1 MPKYKV
7 NGRTFNIPD
16 NEVDLFEADF
26 PEAQL
31 HYQTNDG
38 RKFTIYANERK
49 DFLSD
54 FPDATELGWSET
66 IKEQAKQAD
75 PFQPED
81 NLAQPMYGSMS
92 YQDNIGKPEDN
103 LYYPSP
109 LSEEGRADYEPI
121 TAEERSKQEYD
132 MLMRQLNDFD
142 AQNRDFMDTYEAYEK
157 AARYQVNEGGFA
169 LDTREREYVNAN
181 SNDYHLRKQ
190 ERDAL
195 NERIRNNSYF
205 NQMRMAEAD
214 AANETVDAISNLM
227 AQNEAEN
234 TELHK
239 KMKAMN
245 ALAMNPRGSFS
256 GFAKTK
262 EMQEYVDERDDL
274 LTAKRLYEN
283 TAQVYAAPIN
293 DGEDIL
299 KKFGKGFGQRV
310 DDADFWSMG
319 VVGIA
324 DDMNAR
330 AAFQKIQDKFG
341 SVKEFANLTDA
352 EIDALLTPSEQLL
365 ISAVMDNNAA
375 LYARKDN
382 TAGAYEAGAG
392 AADSLMFMA
401 QFLLTGGIGD
411 AATVGTAAHKRLV
424 SWLGRKVGSMSNDL
438 MKDVAR
444 GAVKLGVGTA
454 ESIGKALVM
463 TPLMPHTYANI
474 ADKMMSF
481 DDNGELMDTTDAII
495 SGSIDALIETWSE
508 STGDFVNKILGVPG
522 DITKGIAK
530 KALKNVDFSDWGKA
544 MNAPMMKIL
553 RKGGFNGFLGEMGEE
568 FIGNATRSLV
578 GTLAPGSGQDPE
590 ALKNF
595 AQWEQLL
602 VTAGSFAPMTIFGIG
617 TSSAQYGLAK
627 RKLANAQ
634 SAFESMLREASYTE
648 DQTKFIIDELLGST
662 DAHLTPERLVA
673 NFSPLLREL
682 AFNDRFANN
691 RTQAM
696 QSAVDFMWEIARYR
710 TFDGVY
716 HRQEEQQRNDMLT
729 EIQEGTG
736 REFWT
741 TRLSENAG
749 LDGTAYE
756 TDEVRAV
763 EFNDGRVA
771 YVLGGDGVNNTVVYN
786 DGQTGFLSEEQL
798 NEGKANGSIVSDATM
813 GLNDYLTQQVARVR
827 MTEEEQRMF
836 TERNSNIGQL
846 RAQFPQDATVE
857 LGTTEAPIQGVARQQ
872 TPNGVIVE
880 SPAGISQLTWEE
892 LGRTIGVEVNPQTDA
907 QMEEE
912 AINNLEIADL
922 QRRREREQRRAQ
934 RNPAAEAVLTEEQ
947 MVDEAEN
954 EGLEKPIPMKADGTV
969 DQTAFW
975 NESPARWAQWK
986 TEQRQDG
993 GAYASTYIQNA
1004 IGTLEGQ
1011 IAESEAAFLA
1021 ESDFDAKD
1029 ALEQTINQQKAR
1041 LAELQDLAMRYMP
1054 AAIPTE
1060 TSTEATAEQTQ
1071 PAVET
1076 SQPAVMADRQKFE
1089 LDAEYQRRLSLAKTL
1104 AEKEMILKE
1113 YFEAISAG
1121 SMEAV
1126 VMNKQNYKQVMKDNG
1141 CDENAIE
1148 RVTKSIKIA
1157 EEVGQAVSALHA
1169 NDKIFVIA
1177 DYNYTVEQGRV
1188 SYVHE
1193 RQHNITKSNP
1203 ELIQRVLS
1211 LGLSRETLQKIVRTL
1226 SGTTFYDN
1234 ESDEVLAD
1242 EILSSTMEI
1251 AYTFDD
1257 FSVTLSKL
1265 GLPIELINVLN
1276 EINDEQR
1283 NDFTLANARRNAIQY
1298 DNPQGNSG
1306 QNVRDQG
1313 EVSGGILGEEG
1324 DGSLGDSN
1332 RRAESGEPTTGGA
1345 EASEE
1350 GLQVPV
1356 AEVEEDSEEDTE
1368 TILNEDGFEADEQN
1382 EDVRFSVRYLPT
1394 PEQREGIIDSII
1406 QITGRTREE
1415 AERWLES
1422 ELSLVPIVLNDKEYL
1437 DYAPDSKYKAIKD
1450 NSDYPQGTV
1459 DFNNIC
1465 RKRKD
1470 FTRMYTRLQ
1479 RAYPNR
1485 IFTAEDLADIRAIMS
1500 EDGLVVACGL
1510 CYVEDRRQ
1518 KLGEVADEFIKD
1530 LQDGFKSYGKKNATK
1545 RANAEKFRSF
1555 VGADTYI
1562 PSIYDLIT
1570 LEGSDKLHD
1579 EHKGI
1584 WDAFGAYNR
1593 ARGQQTQNTFQGY
1606 AEYKREILTWSDAKV
1621 KKVNSL
1627 GGLRIFSYSD
1637 FEAHHLLD
1645 IIQIIIDCAARGVMI
1660 QGYTKVPEFARV
1672 VEKTGIKLNR
1682 SLIPLGDTGI
1692 VDGKLA
1698 YDPVEGI
1705 DINDP
1710 NFLESNDNVGNIL
1723 IGINDEQI
1731 RMAMADPFIHY
1742 IIPYHARQA
1751 GNIRAKLNVGAWT
1764 NYIDTQNERKMSDG
1778 KRVEKNINIYTD
1790 VLNESI
1796 TNDRE
1801 FVEKYLEVCR
1811 EKGYIPKFDQFL
1823 DKDAEGNYVYT
1834 PGYYK
1839 FLVDFKLFDE
1849 AGNILPQKPV
1859 VAQFDDAFNAQVLLD
1874 YAREERET
1882 AGEAM
1887 NSTYDKIVETLDLGE
1902 PTVGED
1908 VRFSES
1914 EGPIDLVEEA
1924 KKADIR
1930 HRIAAEGTLVPGHKK
1945 GRPMLSD
1952 AEMMADVSFR
1962 ITKNTKSTIETWFK
1976 KAGVDEEMTE
1986 ATINYLDYAFED
1998 TTEQLCAAKWYL
2010 NGKISLPDEDEYK
2023 VRDAVKV
2030 AKQNKVDALSYASP
2044 MDILN
2049 TFGQPKS
2056 KVKPIDPDTIKE
2068 FSNKKELAEGIVVYD
2083 VQDDFEGQAAVR
2095 KIIDTHWGEDANP
2108 WCLAARTNGDLERAK
2123 DMWLHYS
2130 KYPKRIAFRNG
2141 KLLAF
2146 YASANDKTWWDRN
2159 DEPHTNIPYSV
2170 KSKEGEYEVS
2180 TNYELKEGNKKA
2192 KKVSV
2197 GKSDKKGRTAYFV
2210 GNRLESAGIQDGERN
2225 LFYSSFPAG
2234 ATLSD
2239 STYGVGRSIEIQY
2252 GPYKNVTQISFE
2264 RRTKDEPTYYVRVG
2278 YGNNGVRAI
2287 SFVEGA
2293 RSWDI
2298 RYGINGDQIFV
2309 GRAQLNFDLTNELSN
2324 VYSGAYH
2331 MYRIND
2337 EEYEIAR
2344 GTKKVG
2350 IVKKGEK
2357 VTMQMLEAF
2366 GEDGAPAGALLDFI
2380 NDMGWN
2386 RSDYPYP
2393 NPVDADL
2400 LRRDDEV
2407 REQIRKVENEINEIA
2422 GGRYLSSVPAIR
2434 FRITPEQDKAYMDAV
2449 KAGDIETAQRMV
2461 IEAARL
2467 AMPNTKVVDENGNP
2481 KVVYHGSTA
2490 MFTIFDKS
2498 RIGSATG
2505 TADGRGF
2512 YFTTDRDYALGYK
2525 TPDGQLFEVFLNIE
2539 KPLSYD
2545 KKTITKAQLRKI
2557 LKEADRVEY
2566 EQEGEHYMLS
2576 NYANYNDVGI
2586 DGAVNEG
2593 ANLEYDYADNDVELV
2608 GSLIGGSGSFD
2619 LIMDAVKKVT
2629 GKSGMIAPKDN
2640 GTIHYVVTDPAG
2652 IKSAEPVTY
2661 DDKGNVIPLSERF
2674 NPENEDIRFRVT
2686 EEQRDEV
2693 QFRVISDALYEEM
2706 DDMIESLVGASFFR
2720 RVEGEFDLGK
2730 KVKNFA
2736 EFADLITIIKNNDN
2750 YISTGSSL
2758 LGFFSSHTDQHFP
2771 LLLSVDDKALRKQ
2784 AEADLKEALSQ
2795 IDDTYILFYIKE
2807 AWKAH
2812 KNGLAQAG
2820 LGVKPNATAKFNK
2833 AIDARIEEIRAGRVK
2848 GTSFN
2853 FKKQEVSLDEI
2864 DTLFKQLNTNEE
2876 LAVLHDK
2883 VMGLAKRFGIKP
2895 QFAAIRGAAE
2905 GESLGDKV
2913 RYDYRAFNSP
2923 AISDERKANIITHE
2937 LIHSVTS
2944 YAFYLDDYMPNALTP
2959 EMREAINI
2967 LREVYYAIRR
2977 DSSFKDEYGASSVEE
2992 MVAELSNTAFREKLK
3007 EKSLYQRI
3015 LDAILKLLGVVKED
3029 SAYNAANEA
3038 LTYIIENYDEN
3049 AFNLYARQAAR
3060 SQEYSKWYN
3069 SEDVRFRMSNENQAI
3084 FVSNAARA
3092 VEGIKQEKATPEQ
3105 WLKMLEKAGGL
3116 KAGEDKWMGLSDWLK
3131 ASDKKT
3137 LTKAEVLDFINE
3149 NMIIIEEQHYSN
3161 EEVAASANKELN
3173 EKYPGWEEAFSM
3185 DWDGYMDEPY
3195 ASIWDNETAVELY
3208 NNNHEDQIELDED
3221 GEFENLDDESKVMNF
3236 GKELAEIF
3244 YRGNSDVRPIHGIRS
3259 DYQTR
3264 GLSDNHEIALTVPTI
3279 ERWKADDAVHFGDA
3293 GDGRAIAWIRFGET
3307 KYRPAGIADE
3317 IAALDKTILEY
3328 EGETSDEEY
3337 KALVDK
3343 KHALLRASRAQKVLV
3358 IDEIQS
3364 NRHQEGRKRGYKDI
3378 RDIRAVKQRKAEI
3391 EAEIEALAGAVLE
3404 GDRKAKRQQDALFR
3418 ELRELSMQRVR
3429 GEIPDAPF
3437 EKNWAELS
3445 MKRMLRYAAENGF
3458 DIIAWTTGDQQADR
3472 YDLSRDVI
3480 KISAY
3485 RPNAEGERIVS
3496 IYYRDE
3502 YNDYK
3507 TLTVDRDGKVIQGDY
3522 NGSALADVVGKGM
3535 ALQIMNAEDVTEFEG
3550 DGLKIGGE
3558 GMRGFYDKMLPAFMR
3573 KYGKK
3578 WGVKVED
3585 INLPNLGKS
3594 GYTMH
3599 SVPVT
3604 EEMKSS
3610 VMEGQVMFRTT
3621 AITPEVQEEMDAI
3634 HASAIVMGNFM
3645 KAPNGQPTNLT
3656 EEQWLMVRT
3665 KGFKEWFGDWINDP
3679 ENASKVVDKNGEPKV
3694 VFHGGA
3700 WRPLL
3705 EEKGNAVFK
3714 MRGGL
3719 MGKGAYFTDTLS
3731 TAIDYAREKYGWEHD
3746 EEVSDEFLDDNGY
3759 VTEVFLNIRNEDN
3772 IREYYGETFY
3782 LATSPNQI
3790 KSATDNTG
3798 EFSEGEGD
3806 IRFKVVTNPSK
3817 IEELESGPKIKVY
3830 RAMQLIDGKLYPP
3843 MSAKVDG
3850 QLREPIELGQWEEAE
3865 ERPDLADNKGYFKL
3879 DKGNKKSLKARYNPY
3894 FHTSPTPLNDQFS
3907 SAQSRPELVTVE
3919 VEIPASELTSG
3930 YKAEKAK
3937 DGVGKMEWKAGVV
3950 QSKLSGT
3957 RTVILSRW
3965 DKPIRI
3971 VPDSEVAD
3979 EIVKMFEGKDIVMPS
3994 NVVTPSLR
4002 AELEK
4007 RGVPFAETDNK
4018 GKPISEFGPIYEQ
4031 FRGKPKEAVEFLM
4044 EKKTGEAVGALNH
4057 KDIGDISIVYGNEKA
4072 GLKKIAVKHPEV
4084 LDILQDILDDA
4095 TIVQQSENRIKLE
4108 SGRYFAVISKDYLG
4122 KPRAP
4127 WLLTSFEKK
4136 NSVPDNTM
4144 DTGETS
4150 KGSKQNDTAT
4160 LQDTVSESK
4169 DSDNIDTSNELD
4181 ENTSFRV
4188 TGTPTEDVVAEGVS
4202 LSPAQL
4208 ASLAGDIFTALPEES
4223 RKKITDGLNGN
4234 ILGLQDAILQIPTSL
4249 ATKENWNDEDRQMA
4263 EVIAEQM
4270 TKAVGIEMT
4279 RPFSASEALWT
4290 LYNAV
4295 NKSTDLVSEASR
4307 ALVRRNLGFDSQTL
4321 EMEKEARD
4329 GVRFR
4334 TVGNASA
4341 NAQASMYNRGAA
4353 NVRTRLKESFFDMY
4367 ASAEELVKAIEKR
4380 SGKVAEGF
4388 ENILMALNQ
4397 QSSRGLAA
4405 MEEYERKF
4413 LNKMFDEIRDIMN
4426 KTDFKYED
4434 IVRYVILKHGLER
4447 NVKMA
4452 QRDAKAHY
4460 QEIYDDIIAK
4470 IKGMNPA
4477 QKRTYLT
4484 NAQLRD
4490 ADAKAELARLQAVNT
4505 SALTPDQLRDHKKE
4519 LAKAKK
4525 ETTEAAE
4532 HLVRAQK
4539 IATMTEQ
4546 DAQDELDKIFDNIN
4560 NESDSV
4566 YKEMRK
4572 NDYSG
4577 ISSMFYDTLGVDRKN
4592 YATEEEYQA
4601 ALMQA
4606 KADKYDALGDIEG
4619 AAQMEVTLFENAV
4632 NTDNLWKSINKA
4644 TKETL
4649 RQQYE
4654 ANMISKDQ
4662 YENLRNMFEFY
4673 VPLRGFA
4680 DNTAEDMYTYYRR
4693 PNSTGYTKPILGAEG
4708 RKTEAE
4714 SPFGWIAAM
4723 AGSAIASNVK
4733 NEAKLALYYF
4743 VANRPD
4749 NGIATLSKTWFVHT
4763 PGDVDANGKKI
4774 FRPAYPP
4781 FNQDLSTDAAKQA
4794 YEDWQEQMR
4803 DLQKQGL
4810 AYEAGQRLNLGNSV
4824 VNISD
4829 TNKPEHIVN
4838 VKVGGKDYTIVING
4852 NPRAAQAINGDLNIE
4867 SSAQDYSTVFGP
4879 MLRWMSSVNTSYNPE
4894 FWITNMMRDMAFTMM
4909 AVNIKEDPAYRRKFK
4924 KNYAKAFKVISMVAK
4939 NENGTLGNS
4948 YIERMYKDFV
4958 KYGGVTGYTQ
4968 IKDSETWEKE
4978 IENYLSSNDPAS
4990 IRNGKA
4996 MRGVKS
5002 VFHAA
5007 HRFGE
5012 SLEQV
5017 SRFAAFLT
5025 AVETGKSINEA
5036 INDAKEITVNFNRK
5050 GSGKMITLEEAKYL
5064 TDKNGQPLNKLEQW
5078 AVVGIS
5084 SIAPLGRRMIMF
5096 FNAAI
5101 QGLNATYQL
5110 WKKNKLRSIGWIS
5123 GYVAVGALNAV
5134 LHAMLDDDDDYLDI
5148 PQYERRNSL
5157 MIGGNGAYFK
5167 WALPQEARAFYALGD
5182 LAVESVMGRNPHQ
5195 NVIGEALKIST
5206 EILPINPSEGWKAF
5220 MPSVAIPFV
5229 ELALNEDYKGAPI
5242 YNEQKWLTE
5251 EERKRST
5258 KWSKAYSGTGGLYIG
5273 IAKVLNAVTGGDEH
5287 DAGLINLQPEKMEHL
5302 VQSAFGGTIRTA
5314 DKFINT
5320 IMAAFDPE
5328 EDVTVRQFP
5337 FLNRI
5342 LTINDERYKN
5352 VHVNDVYDYYA
5363 AEAEHAQ
5370 TLLKQYTKDRDA
5382 DALKDLRSSDEYKWA
5397 TIYSKYKKPIKKYQE
5412 AIRVADTTNERME
5425 LMKQQDE
5432 LKRKMIKEISDL

>member
-75 PFQPED
+75 PFQPEE
-81 NLAQPMYGSMS
+81 NLVQPMFGSMS
-92 YQDNIGKPEDN
+92 YQDNIGKPEDYS
-103 LYYPSP
+103 YYPSP

-121 TAEERSKQEYD
+121 TAEERSKQEYE
-132 MLMRQLNDFD
+132 MLMRQLEDFN
-142 AQNRDFMDTYEAYEK
+142 AANGNMMDTYEAYEK
-157 AARYQVNEGGFA
+157 AARHQVNEGGFA
-169 LDTREREYVNAN
+169 IDTPERRYLDENSSTYHQRKKEKDELNA
-181 SNDYHLRKQ
+181 
-190 ERDAL
+190 
-195 NERIRNNSYF
+195 RIKNNSYF
-205 NQMRMAEAD
+205 NEMRMAEAD

-234 TELHK
+234 SELHK
-239 KMKAMN
+239 KMQAMN

-256 GFAKTK
+256 GFSKTK
-262 EMQEYVDERDDL
+262 KMQEYVDERDDL

-299 KKFGKGFGQRV
+299 KKFGQGFGQRL

-319 VVGIA
+319 IVGIA

-365 ISAVMDNNAA
+365 INAVMDNNAA

-401 QFLLTGGIGD
+401 QFLLTGGVGD
-411 AATVGTAAHKRLV
+411 AATVGTAAHRRLV
-424 SWLGRKVGSMSNDL
+424 NWLGRKVGSMSNGL

-508 STGDFVNKILGVPG
+508 STGDFVNKVLGVPG

-544 MNAPMMKIL
+544 MNAPIMKIL
-553 RKGGFNGFLGEMGEE
+553 KKGGFNGFLGEMGEE
-568 FIGNATRSLV
+568 FIGNATRSLI
-578 GTLAPGSGQDPE
+578 GTIAPGSGLDPE

-627 RKLANAQ
+627 RKLNNAQ
-634 SAFESMLREASYTE
+634 KAFESMLRGASYTE
-648 DQTKFIIDELLGST
+648 DQAKFIIDELLGST

-682 AFNDRFANN
+682 AFNDKFANN
-691 RTQAM
+691 RTQALN
-696 QSAVDFMWEIARYR
+696 SAIDFMWQIARYR

-716 HRQEEQQRNDMLT
+716 HRLQEQQRNDMLA

-741 TRLSENAG
+741 TRLSEQAG

-836 TERNSNIGQL
+836 AERNSNIGAV
-846 RAQFPQDATVE
+846 RAQFPIDATVE
-857 LGTTEAPIQGVARQQ
+857 LGTTEAPIQGVVRQQ
-872 TPNGVIVE
+872 TPTGVIVE
-880 SPAGISQLTWEE
+880 SPAGVSQLTWEE
-892 LGRTIGVEVNPQTDA
+892 LGHTIGIEVNPQTDA

-922 QRRREREQRRAQ
+922 QRRRERERRRTQ
-934 RNPAAEAVLTEEQ
+934 RNAAAEAALAEEQ

-1004 IGTLEGQ
+1004 IGILEGQ

-1029 ALEQTINQQKAR
+1029 ALEQTINQQRAR
-1041 LAELQDLAMRYMP
+1041 LAELQDLALQYMP
-1054 AAIPTE
+1054 SVIPAE
-1060 TSTEATAEQTQ
+1060 TSAEAFAEQTQ
-1071 PAVET
+1071 PGAET
-1076 SQPAVMADRQKFE
+1076 SQPAVMAERQKFE

-1126 VMNKQNYKQVMKDNG
+1126 VMNKQNYKQIMKDMG
-1141 CDENAIE
+1141 CDESAIEEVTNAIKE
-1148 RVTKSIKIA
+1148 A
-1157 EEVGQAVSALHA
+1157 EEENTAVNALHV

-1177 DYNYTVEQGRV
+1177 EYNYTVEQGRV

-1193 RQHNITKSNP
+1193 RQHNITKRNP
-1203 ELIQRVLS
+1203 DLIQRVLS
-1211 LGLSRETLQKIVRTL
+1211 LGLGRETLQKIVRTF
-1226 SGTTFYDN
+1226 SGTDFYD
-1234 ESDEVLAD
+1234 EKSDEVLAD
-1242 EILSSTMEI
+1242 EILSSAMEI

-1265 GLPIELINVLN
+1265 GIPIELINLIN

-1283 NDFTLANARRNAIQY
+1283 NDYSLANARRNTIQRN
-1298 DNPQGNSG
+1298 DRQGSSG
-1306 QNVRDQG
+1306 QNVGDQG
-1313 EVSGGILGEEG
+1313 EVSGGILGEER
-1324 DGSLGDSN
+1324 DGSQETGLRGT
-1332 RRAESGEPTTGGA
+1332 ESGEPTTGGA

-1356 AEVEEDSEEDTE
+1356 AEVEEESEEEPKGPDFRITGEEPEDIEDITE
-1368 TILNEDGFEADEQN
+1368 PDGT
-1382 EDVRFSVRYLPT
+1382 VRFSVRTYHDWTDNLGHHHKGTRAMVIEKMEEMKFSKRDIKKMVAKMDTAYEYMEKLRTLTDDQGRVRFEEFNEWAKAT
-1394 PEQREGIIDSII
+1394 PLYKQVGRDYVKAITSLVSNGDYPINLELTTDCIKREAFTHLLNALVKRGAQLSGMGPAQIITMQKVMKQYGIEVACQLCFVEGKRLQIVNWASQIVEDWNDALEQAGVETDEYFEFGKDGDAFIPSEEWRTYEDKPKLLKALKAIDDAALLFQGIDPETFKAQREANQEAVAEYIKEKSEAWAKKNNKPASEWKPNDVQKAEIKKLTHQGLAPSYVNENLLEYRDAFNRMRNEWLEKHPNADPLSFSPTKKQWEALDKIRNRQIDNVKAKMVRLIMEHPEMRKKMTINDLLGSKGLMEIRQQHGQPYADLYSII
-1406 QITGRTREE
+1406 LQRFGTGTPKPVQDAVPYDGEVLTLTESAFKKANEIGGARLFSFSDFDITKVFDYMQMFFDLEAKRQKLQSYTKEVAAVLIFGRSNAKFNISTLAHAFVPTEVQEEYKKASEKKQKELRHKWAENAGLIVDENGTITGINFSEEHSVSPEFAQSIFRDDTRNKDCGAIMVGASVNHAIYSAAVNWIRMVIPFHLSGMPLAAREKTDVLWYTDNTEYQSTRKKTKEGWSKIE
-1415 AERWLES
+1415 ASKDTFNLYEGMDQPGWDMRQRAK
-1422 ELSLVPIVLNDKEYL
+1422 DYL
-1437 DYAPDSKYKAIKD
+1437 AWCAENGYRPKFDWGI
-1450 NSDYPQGTV
+1450 NSDY
-1459 DFNNIC
+1459 
-1465 RKRKD
+1465 
-1470 FTRMYTRLQ
+1470 Y
-1479 RAYPNR
+1479 RAYCEEAGYTPNQQ
-1485 IFTAEDLADIRAIMS
+1485 IIDIM
-1500 EDGLVVACGL
+1500 D
-1510 CYVEDRRQ
+1510 
-1518 KLGEVADEFIKD
+1518 
-1530 LQDGFKSYGKKNATK
+1530 
-1545 RANAEKFRSF
+1545 
-1555 VGADTYI
+1555 ADTT
-1562 PSIYDLIT
+1562 D
-1570 LEGSDKLHD
+1570 
-1579 EHKGI
+1579 
-1584 WDAFGAYNR
+1584 
-1593 ARGQQTQNTFQGY
+1593 
-1606 AEYKREILTWSDAKV
+1606 
-1621 KKVNSL
+1621 
-1627 GGLRIFSYSD
+1627 
-1637 FEAHHLLD
+1637 
-1645 IIQIIIDCAARGVMI
+1645 GVWN
-1660 QGYTKVPEFARV
+1660 Q
-1672 VEKTGIKLNR
+1672 
-1682 SLIPLGDTGI
+1682 
-1692 VDGKLA
+1692 
-1698 YDPVEGI
+1698 
-1705 DINDP
+1705 
-1710 NFLESNDNVGNIL
+1710 
-1723 IGINDEQI
+1723 
-1731 RMAMADPFIHY
+1731 
-1742 IIPYHARQA
+1742 
-1751 GNIRAKLNVGAWT
+1751 
-1764 NYIDTQNERKMSDG
+1764 
-1778 KRVEKNINIYTD
+1778 
-1790 VLNESI
+1790 
-1796 TNDRE
+1796 
-1801 FVEKYLEVCR
+1801 
-1811 EKGYIPKFDQFL
+1811 
-1823 DKDAEGNYVYT
+1823 
-1834 PGYYK
+1834 YYK
-1839 FLVDFKLFDE
+1839 FLTDFT
-1849 AGNILPQKPV
+1849 AYKPV
-1859 VAQFDDAFNAQVLLD
+1859 FNEQGEMIDEISSPQLAVESNFDFSEMEKEVLFEGENSMLGHREENIKRTENYIEEIADRVVPFLNGEISEEEMNLREDVHYENRADAELYLNAQ
-1874 YAREERET
+1874 
-1882 AGEAM
+1882 
-1887 NSTYDKIVETLDLGE
+1887 KK
-1902 PTVGED
+1902 
-1908 VRFSES
+1908 S

-1924 KKADIR
+1924 KKA
-1930 HRIAAEGTLVPGHKK
+1930 
-1945 GRPMLSD
+1945 
-1952 AEMMADVSFR
+1952 
-1962 ITKNTKSTIETWFK
+1962 
-1976 KAGVDEEMTE
+1976 
-1986 ATINYLDYAFED
+1986 
-1998 TTEQLCAAKWYL
+1998 QAKH
-2010 NGKISLPDEDEYK
+2010 D
-2023 VRDAVKV
+2023 
-2030 AKQNKVDALSYASP
+2030 
-2044 MDILN
+2044 
-2049 TFGQPKS
+2049 
-2056 KVKPIDPDTIKE
+2056 
-2068 FSNKKELAEGIVVYD
+2068 
-2083 VQDDFEGQAAVR
+2083 
-2095 KIIDTHWGEDANP
+2095 
-2108 WCLAARTNGDLERAK
+2108 
-2123 DMWLHYS
+2123 
-2130 KYPKRIAFRNG
+2130 
-2141 KLLAF
+2141 
-2146 YASANDKTWWDRN
+2146 
-2159 DEPHTNIPYSV
+2159 
-2170 KSKEGEYEVS
+2170 
-2180 TNYELKEGNKKA
+2180 A
-2192 KKVSV
+2192 KKS
-2197 GKSDKKGRTAYFV
+2197 
-2210 GNRLESAGIQDGERN
+2210 
-2225 LFYSSFPAG
+2225 
-2234 ATLSD
+2234 
-2239 STYGVGRSIEIQY
+2239 
-2252 GPYKNVTQISFE
+2252 
-2264 RRTKDEPTYYVRVG
+2264 
-2278 YGNNGVRAI
+2278 
-2287 SFVEGA
+2287 
-2293 RSWDI
+2293 
-2298 RYGINGDQIFV
+2298 
-2309 GRAQLNFDLTNELSN
+2309 
-2324 VYSGAYH
+2324 
-2331 MYRIND
+2331 
-2337 EEYEIAR
+2337 
-2344 GTKKVG
+2344 
-2350 IVKKGEK
+2350 
-2357 VTMQMLEAF
+2357 
-2366 GEDGAPAGALLDFI
+2366 
-2380 NDMGWN
+2380 
-2386 RSDYPYP
+2386 
-2393 NPVDADL
+2393 
-2400 LRRDDEV
+2400 
-2407 REQIRKVENEINEIA
+2407 
-2422 GGRYLSSVPAIR
+2422 
-2434 FRITPEQDKAYMDAV
+2434 
-2449 KAGDIETAQRMV
+2449 
-2461 IEAARL
+2461 
-2467 AMPNTKVVDENGNP
+2467 
-2481 KVVYHGSTA
+2481 
-2490 MFTIFDKS
+2490 
-2498 RIGSATG
+2498 
-2505 TADGRGF
+2505 
-2512 YFTTDRDYALGYK
+2512 
-2525 TPDGQLFEVFLNIE
+2525 
-2539 KPLSYD
+2539 
-2545 KKTITKAQLRKI
+2545 
-2557 LKEADRVEY
+2557 
-2566 EQEGEHYMLS
+2566 
-2576 NYANYNDVGI
+2576 
-2586 DGAVNEG
+2586 
-2593 ANLEYDYADNDVELV
+2593 
-2608 GSLIGGSGSFD
+2608 
-2619 LIMDAVKKVT
+2619 
-2629 GKSGMIAPKDN
+2629 
-2640 GTIHYVVTDPAG
+2640 
-2652 IKSAEPVTY
+2652 
-2661 DDKGNVIPLSERF
+2661 
-2674 NPENEDIRFRVT
+2674 
-2686 EEQRDEV
+2686 
-2693 QFRVISDALYEEM
+2693 
-2706 DDMIESLVGASFFR
+2706 
-2720 RVEGEFDLGK
+2720 
-2730 KVKNFA
+2730 
-2736 EFADLITIIKNNDN
+2736 
-2750 YISTGSSL
+2750 
-2758 LGFFSSHTDQHFP
+2758 
-2771 LLLSVDDKALRKQ
+2771 
-2784 AEADLKEALSQ
+2784 
-2795 IDDTYILFYIKE
+2795 
-2807 AWKAH
+2807 
-2812 KNGLAQAG
+2812 
-2820 LGVKPNATAKFNK
+2820 
-2833 AIDARIEEIRAGRVK
+2833 
-2848 GTSFN
+2848 
-2853 FKKQEVSLDEI
+2853 
-2864 DTLFKQLNTNEE
+2864 
-2876 LAVLHDK
+2876 
-2883 VMGLAKRFGIKP
+2883 
-2895 QFAAIRGAAE
+2895 
-2905 GESLGDKV
+2905 
-2913 RYDYRAFNSP
+2913 
-2923 AISDERKANIITHE
+2923 
-2937 LIHSVTS
+2937 
-2944 YAFYLDDYMPNALTP
+2944 
-2959 EMREAINI
+2959 
-2967 LREVYYAIRR
+2967 
-2977 DSSFKDEYGASSVEE
+2977 
-2992 MVAELSNTAFREKLK
+2992 
-3007 EKSLYQRI
+3007 
-3015 LDAILKLLGVVKED
+3015 
-3029 SAYNAANEA
+3029 
-3038 LTYIIENYDEN
+3038 
-3049 AFNLYARQAAR
+3049 
-3060 SQEYSKWYN
+3060 
-3069 SEDVRFRMSNENQAI
+3069 DVRFRMSNNNQAI

-3092 VEGIKQEKATPEQ
+3092 VEGIKPEKATPEQ
-3105 WLKMLEKAGGL
+3105 WLKMIEKAGGL

-3149 NMIIIEEQHYSN
+3149 SMIIINEVHYGVRAEEAAAEQHALLEQRVN
-3161 EEVAASANKELN
+3161 ERYKEILDSIQDIEDYD
-3173 EKYPGWEEAFSM
+3173 EKRTKAFEQLK
-3185 DWDGYMDEPY
+3185 D
-3195 ASIWDNETAVELY
+3195 
-3208 NNNHEDQIELDED
+3208 ELDEWGD
-3221 GEFENLDDESKVMNF
+3221 YVDLDMYNVYLTFPYEDLGDYIEMADIF
-3236 GKELAEIF
+3236 GVEISL
-3244 YRGNSDVRPIHGIRS
+3244 GNPIYDVRLNYTT
-3259 DYQTR
+3259 D
-3264 GLSDNHEIALTVPTI
+3264 GLNNKREIALTVPTI
-3279 ERWKADDAVHFGDA
+3279 ESWNESDLTHFGDA
-3293 GDGRAIAWIRFGET
+3293 GEGRAVAWVRFGET
-3307 KYRPAGIADE
+3307 TIKNKESDEALYNQSIDELNAFWDSMREKYGNGWQEYMSEEEKLREKEIVAKYRQ
-3317 IAALDKTILEY
+3317 
-3328 EGETSDEEY
+3328 
-3337 KALVDK
+3337 
-3343 KHALLRASRAQKVLV
+3343 LRKDNYRKVLV

-3364 NRHQEGRKRGYKDI
+3364 KRHQEGREKGYK
-3378 RDIRAVKQRKAEI
+3378 KSKAEI
-3391 EAEIEALAGAVLE
+3391 EQYLSDNGYEVKEDGNFYNFYKNGELE
-3404 GDRKAKRQQDALFR
+3404 RRIAKGLMHNSMDKAKRFYVAALNKD
-3418 ELRELSMQRVR
+3418 ESYNS
-3429 GEIPDAPF
+3429 GIPDAPF
-3437 EKNWAELS
+3437 DKNWHELA
-3445 MKRMLRYAAENGF
+3445 MKRMLRYAAENGY
-3458 DIIAWTTGDQQADR
+3458 DVIAWTKGEQQADR
-3472 YDLSRDVI
+3472 YNIGGTISEI
-3480 KISAY
+3480 KSTKYPRGYEVVSFGNNGNIVHNEVFADESAMAGVYGKEMAQRIIESVDALEPSETATIS
-3485 RPNAEGERIVS
+3485 
-3496 IYYRDE
+3496 
-3502 YNDYK
+3502 
-3507 TLTVDRDGKVIQGDY
+3507 GD
-3522 NGSALADVVGKGM
+3522 NLR
-3535 ALQIMNAEDVTEFEG
+3535 
-3550 DGLKIGGE
+3550 IGGE
-3558 GMRGFYDKMLPAFMR
+3558 GMKGFYDKMLPAFMN

-3585 INLPNLGKS
+3585 INLPNLGNS

-3604 EEMKSS
+3604 EEMKAS
-3610 VMEGQVMFRTT
+3610 VMEGQVMFRVRGENESAMDFHQSMIDAFLAKYEPNAEVKLYPINRET
-3621 AITPEVQEEMDAI
+3621 AKEMGVTIDELKKMRGMYLPDEDIIAIFANEEETNGEEVENSLFHESIHKLANFYPYMVDAGKWLWDNASMGSALTKHKDMIEQAYANVPEAARYEEMLAWVLGSCMEEGCVDILASGMPANERDIIEQITNEIGYDIEKESIQRTGRKTVESKEPGKAEETRGESAGEGKNLGEEIRFRTSEITPEVRAEMDTIAAI
-3634 HASAIVMGNFM
+3634 AIVNGNYM
-3645 KAPNGQPTNLT
+3645 KAPNGKDSNLT
-3656 EEQWLMVRT
+3656 AEQWAMVRT
-3665 KGFKEWFGDWINDP
+3665 KNFKSWFGDWENDP
-3679 ENASKVVDKNGEPKV
+3679 ENASKVVDENGEPMV
-3694 VFHGGA
+3694 VYHGTGA
-3700 WRPLL
+3700 DFTKFVAWESDRGYYDWELAHFGTKEQAEDAMRTAP
-3705 EEKGNAVFK
+3705 GNK
-3714 MRGGL
+3714 HIMEL
-3719 MGKGAYFTDTLS
+3719 
-3731 TAIDYAREKYGWEHD
+3731 
-3746 EEVSDEFLDDNGY
+3746 
-3759 VTEVFLNIRNEDN
+3759 FLNIRKPYRISDQEDN
-3772 IREYYGETFY
+3772 DSWRYAAKQAAYGMFADQNGEKADGLVY
-3782 LATSPNQI
+3782 LNMYEGKTPADSYAVWNPSQI

-3798 EFSEGEGD
+3798 EFSNEDGD
-3806 IRFKVVTNPSK
+3806 IRFRMTDSKGNTLTPDQEAFFGNSKAVDKDGNLLVLYHGTPRAGFTEFTSGWFTTSKEDAISYSGDRKGRMFDPNEKYEAETLTAGDYRLGYMTFDSEEDRAAFLAEHPEAENAVSEAEFDSMTLQADEEYDDLIAKKPELQKIWKAYREYERERFVDTTIADLLANTKAYTEDDLRRAMLAYDSNANFDSLDDMDAEERKDALVSALRNADEETEGGIADMKVVTRVPRNGEGLK
-3817 IEELESGPKIKVY
+3817 HNDLGNRTYEVYANIEKPYEIDAAGRSSEFESGDVYKAVDEALSNPKYDGVIIRNWRVGRYQHLGDVVVPKNGSQVQLVSNESPAIEASEDAISFRIVTDEQTLDKLNNEPTIKVY

-3843 MSAKVDG
+3843 MAGKTAAKAG
-3850 QLREPIELGQWEEAE
+3850 EKRQWGKPIELGKWEESE
-3865 ERPDLADNKGYFKL
+3865 ERPDLAIPDVYKKGPKKGQQKVDKDGNPKWVFRL
-3879 DKGNKKSLKARYNPY
+3879 DKGNGTTVDAAYNPY

-3919 VEIPASELTSG
+3919 VEIPVSELTSG
-3930 YKAEKAK
+3930 YKADKAK

-3965 DKPIRI
+3965 DKPVRI

-3979 EIVKMFEGKDIVMPS
+3979 VIVKMFEGKDIVMPS

-4002 AELEK
+4002 AELES
-4007 RGVPFAETDNK
+4007 RGVPFVETDNQ
-4018 GKPISEFGPIYEQ
+4018 GNPIE
-4031 FRGKPKEAVEFLM
+4031 
-4044 EKKTGEAVGALNH
+4044 
-4057 KDIGDISIVYGNEKA
+4057 
-4072 GLKKIAVKHPEV
+4072 
-4084 LDILQDILDDA
+4084 
-4095 TIVQQSENRIKLE
+4095 
-4108 SGRYFAVISKDYLG
+4108 
-4122 KPRAP
+4122 
-4127 WLLTSFEKK
+4127 
-4136 NSVPDNTM
+4136 
-4144 DTGETS
+4144 ETR
-4150 KGSKQNDTAT
+4150 
-4160 LQDTVSESK
+4160 
-4169 DSDNIDTSNELD
+4169 
-4181 ENTSFRV
+4181 FRV
-4188 TGTPTEDVVAEGVS
+4188 TGTPTEAVVAEGLN
-4202 LSPAQL
+4202 LSPAQT
-4208 ASLAGDIFTALPEES
+4208 AELAGNIFAALPEES

-4249 ATKENWNDEDRQMA
+4249 AMKEEWNDEDRQMA
-4263 EVIAEQM
+4263 EVVAEQM

-4321 EMEKEARD
+4321 EMEKDARD

-4353 NVRTRLKESFFDMY
+4353 NVRTRLKESFVDMN
-4367 ASAEELVKAIEKR
+4367 ASVEELVKAIEKR

-4397 QSSRGLAA
+4397 QSSKGLAA
-4405 MEEYERKF
+4405 MEAYEQKF
-4413 LNKMFDEIRDIMN
+4413 LNKMFDAIREIMD

-4447 NVKMA
+4447 NVKLA

-4525 ETTEAAE
+4525 EATEAAE

-4546 DAQDELDKIFDNIN
+4546 DAQDELDKIFKKI
-4560 NESDSV
+4560 EKGTDSV
-4566 YKEMRK
+4566 YKEMRE

-4606 KADKYDALGDIEG
+4606 KADKYDNLGDIEG

-4632 NTDNLWKSINKA
+4632 NTDNLWKSINRA

-4649 RQQYE
+4649 RQQYD

-4662 YENLRNMFEFY
+4662 YLNLRDMFDFY

-4680 DNTAEDMYTYYRR
+4680 DNTAEDMYTYYRK

-4781 FNQDLSTDAAKQA
+4781 FSEDLSSASAKADYEVWQA
-4794 YEDWQEQMR
+4794 NMKN
-4803 DLQKQGL
+4803 LQAQGL

-4867 SSAQDYSTVFGP
+4867 SSAQDYSSVFGP

-4894 FWITNMMRDMAFTMM
+4894 FWITNMMRDVAFTLM
-4909 AVNIKEDPAYRRKFK
+4909 AVNIKGDPAYRKKFG
-4924 KNYAKAFKVISMVAK
+4924 KNYLKALKVVSMVAK
-4939 NENGTLGNS
+4939 NEKGTLGNS
-4948 YIERMYKDFV
+4948 YIENMYKDFV

-4978 IENYLSSNDPAS
+4978 IENYLSSNDPDS
-4990 IRNGKA
+4990 LRSGKF
-4996 MRGVKS
+4996 MRGMKS
-5002 VFHAA
+5002 VFHAF

-5078 AVVGIS
+5078 AAVGLS

-5101 QGLNATYQL
+5101 QGLNATYKL
-5110 WKKNKLRSIGWIS
+5110 YAKNKTRAIGWAL
-5123 GYVAVGALNAV
+5123 GYAAVGMINAV

-5229 ELALNEDYKGAPI
+5229 ELAFNEDYKGAPI

-5251 EERKRST
+5251 EERERST
-5258 KWSKAYSGTGGLYIG
+5258 KWSKAYSGTGDLYVY
-5273 IAKVLNAVTGGDEH
+5273 IAKVLNAATGGDEH

-5320 IMAAFDPE
+5320 IMAAFNPE
-5328 EDVTVRQFP
+5328 EDMTVRQSP

-5352 VHVNDVYDYYA
+5352 VHVNDVFDYYK

-5382 DALKDLRSSDEYKWA
+5382 DALKDLKSSDEYKWA

-5412 AIRVADTTNERME
+5412 AIRAADTTNERME

-5432 LKRKMIKEISDL
+5432 LKRKMIKEISEL

>member
-109 LSEEGRADYEPI
+109 LSDEGRADYEPI
-121 TAEERSKQEYD
+121 SAEERSKQEYD

-142 AQNRDFMDTYEAYEK
+142 AQNGNFMNTYEAYEK
-157 AARYQVNEGGFA
+157 AAKHQVNEGGFA
-169 LDTREREYVNAN
+169 LDTMEREYVNAN

-195 NERIRNNSYF
+195 NDRIKNNSYF
-205 NQMRMAEAD
+205 NKMRMAEAD

-256 GFAKTK
+256 GFSKTK
-262 EMQEYVDERDDL
+262 EMQDYVDERDDL

-299 KKFGKGFGQRV
+299 KKFGQGFVQRG
-310 DDADFWSMG
+310 DDLDFWTMG
-319 VVGIA
+319 IVGIA

-375 LYARKDN
+375 QYARMDN
-382 TAGAYEAGAG
+382 TAGAYKAGAG

-401 QFLLTGGIGD
+401 QFLLTGGVGD

-424 SWLGRKVGSMSNDL
+424 NWLGRKVGSMSNGL
-438 MKDVAR
+438 IKDVAR

-474 ADKMMSF
+474 ADKIMSF
-481 DDNGELMDTTDAII
+481 DDNGELMDVTDAILT
-495 SGSIDALIETWSE
+495 GAADALIETWSE

-522 DITKGIAK
+522 GITKGIAK

-553 RKGGFNGFLGEMGEE
+553 KKGGFNGFLGEMGEE
-568 FIGNATRSLV
+568 FIGNAVRSI
-578 GTLAPGSGQDPE
+578 SGLEPDAFKE
-590 ALKNF
+590 FTKLEN
-595 AQWEQLL
+595 LL
-602 VTAGSFAPMTIFGIG
+602 VTAGSFAPMTIFGLG

-627 RKLANAQ
+627 RKLNNAQ
-634 SAFESMLREASYTE
+634 KAFESMLRDASHTE
-648 DQTKFIIDELLGST
+648 DQVKYIVDELLGST

-682 AFNDRFANN
+682 AFNDRYANN
-691 RTQAM
+691 RTQTM
-696 QSAVDFMWEIARYR
+696 QAAVDFMWQIARYR

-716 HRQEEQQRNDMLT
+716 HRQEEQQRNDMLA

-756 TDEVRAV
+756 TNEVRAV

-836 TERNSNIGQL
+836 TERNTNIGQV
-846 RAQFPQDATVE
+846 RAQFPIDATVE
-857 LGTTEAPIQGVARQQ
+857 LGTTEAPIQGVVRQQ

-892 LGRTIGVEVNPQTDA
+892 LGHTIGVEVNPQTDA

-922 QRRREREQRRAQ
+922 QRRRAREQRRAQ
-934 RNPAAEAVLTEEQ
+934 RNAAAEAVLTEEQ

-954 EGLEKPIPMKADGTV
+954 EGLEKPVPMKADGTV

-1004 IGTLEGQ
+1004 IGILEGQ

-1029 ALEQTINQQKAR
+1029 ALEQTINQQRAR
-1041 LAELQDLAMRYMP
+1041 LAELQDLAMQYMP
-1054 AAIPTE
+1054 SVIPAE
-1060 TSTEATAEQTQ
+1060 TSAEASAEQTQ
-1071 PAVET
+1071 PGAET
-1076 SQPAVMADRQKFE
+1076 SQPAAVMADRQKYE
-1089 LDAEYQRRLSLAKTL
+1089 LDAEYQRRLSLARAL

-1126 VMNKQNYKQVMKDNG
+1126 VMNKQNYKQVMKDMG
-1141 CDENAIE
+1141 CDESAIEMVTNAI
-1148 RVTKSIKIA
+1148 KFA
-1157 EEVGQAVSALHA
+1157 EEENKAVDALHV
-1169 NDKIFVIA
+1169 NDKIFIVSEYI
-1177 DYNYTVEQGRV
+1177 TSIEGGRV

-1193 RQHNITKSNP
+1193 RQHNITKNRP
-1203 ELIQRVLS
+1203 ELVQRILS
-1211 LGLSRETLQKIVRTL
+1211 LGLGRETMQKIVRML
-1226 SGTTFYDN
+1226 SGSEFY
-1234 ESDEVLAD
+1234 EKKSDEVLAD
-1242 EILSSTMEI
+1242 EILSFTMEI
-1251 AYTFDD
+1251 AYTFDE

-1265 GLPIELINVLN
+1265 GIPIELINLIN

-1283 NDFTLANARRNAIQY
+1283 KDFTLVNARRNANALDAGQR
-1298 DNPQGNSG
+1298 DSG
-1306 QNVRDQG
+1306 QNDRDSG
-1313 EVSGGILGEEG
+1313 EVSGGILGQEG
-1324 DGSLGDSN
+1324 VRPSEDSE
-1332 RRAESGEPTTGGA
+1332 RGAEAGESGEPATGGA

-1356 AEVEEDSEEDTE
+1356 AEVDEESELDAE
-1368 TILNEDGFEADEQN
+1368 TILNEDGFETDEQN

-1394 PEQREGIIDSII
+1394 PEQREGIIGSII
-1406 QITGRTREE
+1406 QIAGRTREE

-1422 ELSLVPIVLNDKEYL
+1422 ELSLASIVLNDKEYL
-1437 DYAPDSKYKAIKD
+1437 DYAPDAKYKAIKD

-1479 RAYPNR
+1479 RSYPNR
-1485 IFTAEDLADIRAIMS
+1485 IFTAEDLADIRTIMS

-1545 RANAEKFRSF
+1545 RANAEKFRSL
-1555 VGADTYI
+1555 VGEDTYV

-1710 NFLESNDNVGNIL
+1710 NFLESNDNIGNIL

-1751 GNIRAKLNVGAWT
+1751 GNIRAKLNVGAWI

-1823 DKDAEGNYVYT
+1823 DRDAEGNYVYT

-1902 PTVGED
+1902 PTQGED
-1908 VRFSES
+1908 VRFRAS

-1924 KKADIR
+1924 RKADLR
-1930 HRIAAEGTLVPGHKK
+1930 HRVAAEGTLIPGHKK
-1945 GRPMLSD
+1945 GEPMLSD
-1952 AEMMADVSFR
+1952 AEMMADAVSFR
-1962 ITKNTKSTIETWFK
+1962 ITKNTRATIESWCD
-1976 KAGVDEEMTE
+1976 KAGLDEDIKIGFVDHLEFTFDD
-1986 ATINYLDYAFED
+1986 A
-1998 TTEQLCAAKWYL
+1998 TEQLCAAKWYL
-2010 NGKISLPDEDEYK
+2010 SGKINLPNEDEYK

-2030 AKQNKVDALSYASP
+2030 AKRNKVDALSYESP

-2049 TFGQPKS
+2049 TFGQPKE
-2056 KVKPIDPDTIKE
+2056 KVKPINPDNVPTLKNRTE
-2068 FSNKKELAEGIVVYD
+2068 VPGTDIVIYD
-2083 VQDDFEGQAAVR
+2083 VEESEESR
-2095 KIIDTHWGEDANP
+2095 ENMREIINTHYGKNASP
-2108 WCLAARTNGDLERAK
+2108 WCLLQGNEDGKLTKLSAEYWQR
-2123 DMWLHYS
+2123 YS
-2130 KYPKRIAFRNG
+2130 AYPKKVAFKGGR
-2141 KLLAF
+2141 LLAF
-2146 YASANDKTWWDRN
+2146 SANSSKEITWWDRQDHPYNNIPVTQSLN
-2159 DEPHTNIPYSV
+2159 DEKKRKQTVEINPKTGKETTRSGIFSV
-2170 KSKEGEYEVS
+2170 ANEDGYTIRRNWNKIDGPMVSAQKIKDGQVKALFNRYTKDDFATAAQYLLFGRPKGLDQVYTEEKSYAFGYNGALEFYNTLGY
-2180 TNYELKEGNKKA
+2180 
-2192 KKVSV
+2192 KVSYT
-2197 GKSDKKGRTAYFV
+2197 KEAI
-2210 GNRLESAGIQDGERN
+2210 N
-2225 LFYSSFPAG
+2225 PW
-2234 ATLSD
+2234 
-2239 STYGVGRSIEIQY
+2239 SII
-2252 GPYKNVTQISFE
+2252 
-2264 RRTKDEPTYYVRVG
+2264 TKDSVIKEYTFNKRGKLV
-2278 YGNNGVRAI
+2278 
-2287 SFVEGA
+2287 SFFDGSKTIKDRKSLAEVE
-2293 RSWDI
+2293 
-2298 RYGINGDQIFV
+2298 
-2309 GRAQLNFDLTNELSN
+2309 
-2324 VYSGAYH
+2324 
-2331 MYRIND
+2331 
-2337 EEYEIAR
+2337 
-2344 GTKKVG
+2344 
-2350 IVKKGEK
+2350 
-2357 VTMQMLEAF
+2357 
-2366 GEDGAPAGALLDFI
+2366 
-2380 NDMGWN
+2380 
-2386 RSDYPYP
+2386 
-2393 NPVDADL
+2393 
-2400 LRRDDEV
+2400 
-2407 REQIRKVENEINEIA
+2407 
-2422 GGRYLSSVPAIR
+2422 VPAEFQEIVSR
-2434 FRITPEQDKAYMDAV
+2434 DPKSFMADAEQLIIDAGLADAYKESQSDVSFRITPEQDKAYMDAV
-2449 KAGDIETAQRMV
+2449 EAGDMETAQRMV
-2461 IEAARL
+2461 DEAAEAAGYTIRG
-2467 AMPNTKVVDENGNP
+2467 D
-2481 KVVYHGSTA
+2481 HGRVSK
-2490 MFTIFDKS
+2490 FTIFDRDKANPE
-2498 RIGSATG
+2498 GNWG
-2505 TADGRGF
+2505 QGF
-2512 YFTTDRDYALGYK
+2512 YFTNNEEDVEENYATVDG
-2525 TPDGQLFEVFLNIE
+2525 PDLEAKIEREVEKRVGIAEMNEEFNEDGEVDEFAIREEVEKEFITSEPNIVHAAIKMD
-2539 KPLSYD
+2539 KPFVVGHGMVVSDEAGNTSYD
-2545 KKTITKAQLRKI
+2545 MQETYL
-2557 LKEADRVEY
+2557 DVEY
-2566 EQEGEHYMLS
+2566 EYDEDGEIDYYSEPTGTLIDLINALNEEIS
-2576 NYANYNDVGI
+2576 NYDWANFNANEILQDAYDGMTASQFESAARELLNSHI
-2586 DGAVNEG
+2586 D
-2593 ANLEYDYADNDVELV
+2593 ELV
-2608 GSLIGGSGSFD
+2608 NDRGDVMTSEILRAAIERAGFDGIIDNTVNQKFGTQRRYGQSMAGMDSDTRHYISFD
-2619 LIMDAVKKVT
+2619 SSNI
-2629 GKSGMIAPKDN
+2629 KD
-2640 GTIHYVVTDPAG
+2640 TD
-2652 IKSAEPVTY
+2652 PVTY
-2661 DDKGNVIPLSERF
+2661 DNDGNVIPLSERF
-2674 NPENEDIRFRVT
+2674 NPENEDIRFR
-2686 EEQRDEV
+2686 
-2693 QFRVISDALYEEM
+2693 
-2706 DDMIESLVGASFFR
+2706 
-2720 RVEGEFDLGK
+2720 
-2730 KVKNFA
+2730 
-2736 EFADLITIIKNNDN
+2736 
-2750 YISTGSSL
+2750 
-2758 LGFFSSHTDQHFP
+2758 
-2771 LLLSVDDKALRKQ
+2771 
-2784 AEADLKEALSQ
+2784 
-2795 IDDTYILFYIKE
+2795 
-2807 AWKAH
+2807 
-2812 KNGLAQAG
+2812 
-2820 LGVKPNATAKFNK
+2820 
-2833 AIDARIEEIRAGRVK
+2833 
-2848 GTSFN
+2848 
-2853 FKKQEVSLDEI
+2853 
-2864 DTLFKQLNTNEE
+2864 
-2876 LAVLHDK
+2876 
-2883 VMGLAKRFGIKP
+2883 
-2895 QFAAIRGAAE
+2895 
-2905 GESLGDKV
+2905 
-2913 RYDYRAFNSP
+2913 
-2923 AISDERKANIITHE
+2923 
-2937 LIHSVTS
+2937 
-2944 YAFYLDDYMPNALTP
+2944 
-2959 EMREAINI
+2959 
-2967 LREVYYAIRR
+2967 
-2977 DSSFKDEYGASSVEE
+2977 
-2992 MVAELSNTAFREKLK
+2992 
-3007 EKSLYQRI
+3007 
-3015 LDAILKLLGVVKED
+3015 
-3029 SAYNAANEA
+3029 
-3038 LTYIIENYDEN
+3038 
-3049 AFNLYARQAAR
+3049 
-3060 SQEYSKWYN
+3060 
-3069 SEDVRFRMSNENQAI
+3069 MSNNNQAI
-3084 FVSNAARA
+3084 FVSNAAKA

-3149 NMIIIEEQHYSN
+3149 NMIVIEETHYDINAESDAERVHGEITEKLRDRFDHYVDEYYQDKEWDDDYTDEAREYAIEKLR
-3161 EEVAASANKELN
+3161 EEMGDTFPYTIEREYGSVYLTFPYEEESDLVEWA
-3173 EKYPGWEEAFSM
+3173 EKTGVEYTPGVNPIN
-3185 DWDGYMDEPY
+3185 DTRLVYTTDG
-3195 ASIWDNETAVELY
+3195 L
-3208 NNNHEDQIELDED
+3208 
-3221 GEFENLDDESKVMNF
+3221 EN
-3236 GKELAEIF
+3236 
-3244 YRGNSDVRPIHGIRS
+3244 R
-3259 DYQTR
+3259 
-3264 GLSDNHEIALTVPTI
+3264 HEIALTVPTI
-3279 ERWKADDAVHFGDA
+3279 ESWGKEDTLHFGDA
-3293 GDGRAIAWIRFGET
+3293 GEGRVVAWIRFGET
-3307 KYRPAGIADE
+3307 EVPTG
-3317 IAALDKTILEY
+3317 
-3328 EGETSDEEY
+3328 EY
-3337 KALVDK
+3337 KVLLDEMNRLKEVARELYEEFGGRSSELAEVEERQDE
-3343 KHALLRASRAQKVLV
+3343 LRADLRSYKNSGLKVLV

-3364 NRHQEGRKRGYKDI
+3364 KRHQEGREKGYKPDW
-3378 RDIRAVKQRKAEI
+3378 RGRKKLRENLEKADREVERI
-3391 EAEIEALAGAVLE
+3391 EAEMI
-3404 GDRKAKRQQDALFR
+3404 AKYGSIDKIVSSQDFDALEAAKEARR
-3418 ELRELSMQRVR
+3418 EARLEFSNPHY
-3429 GEIPDAPF
+3429 GAIPDAPF
-3437 EKNWAELS
+3437 DKNWHELA
-3445 MKRMLRYAAENGF
+3445 MKRMLRYAAENGY
-3458 DIIAWTTGDQQADR
+3458 DIIAWTKGEQQTER
-3472 YDLSRDVI
+3472 YGLGGYVSSIEMMEEHDGIIDYLFYVKGREESSIVGVEKESGLVALAEEPLSQ
-3480 KISAY
+3480 
-3485 RPNAEGERIVS
+3485 AEGKPLS
-3496 IYYRDE
+3496 D
-3502 YNDYK
+3502 
-3507 TLTVDRDGKVIQGDY
+3507 L
-3522 NGSALADVVGKGM
+3522 VGKEM
-3535 ALQIMNAEDVTEFEG
+3535 AVRMMQMQESEVLEGANLQ
-3550 DGLKIGGE
+3550 IGGE
-3558 GMRGFYDKMLPAFMR
+3558 GMKGFYDKMLPAFMN

-3578 WGVKVED
+3578 WGIKVED
-3585 INLPNLGKS
+3585 IDLPELEDGL
-3594 GYTMH
+3594 TMH

-3604 EEMKSS
+3604 EEMKAT
-3610 VMEGQVMFRTT
+3610 VMEGQVMFRMRGENESARDFVQSVIDETKY
-3621 AITPEVQEEMDAI
+3621 AYPFVNPIRVDEVTPEVATRYGKTFERLQKTSAIFVRNNDLIVIFAHESVDDGDKVKRSIFHEATHKAIKLYELSTRVGKFFWDHSNGVEIFEDAKSHIMARYAEEKWHEEMMCTILSAAI
-3634 HASAIVMGNFM
+3634 ITKTAFEIASVLPTDLRNDVELILNNIGYGRERKRSKIYWTNTATKDGRKSQSEGSVGLG
-3645 KAPNGQPTNLT
+3645 AENGQWN
-3656 EEQWLMVRT
+3656 
-3665 KGFKEWFGDWINDP
+3665 I
-3679 ENASKVVDKNGEPKV
+3679 
-3694 VFHGGA
+3694 
-3700 WRPLL
+3700 
-3705 EEKGNAVFK
+3705 EKG
-3714 MRGGL
+3714 L
-3719 MGKGAYFTDTLS
+3719 
-3731 TAIDYAREKYGWEHD
+3731 TA
-3746 EEVSDEFLDDNGY
+3746 EERR
-3759 VTEVFLNIRNEDN
+3759 I
-3772 IREYYGETFY
+3772 IREYFPTFGESDVRMRVNSHGKDLTEGQQEFFANSKAVDKDGNLLVLYHGTPRAGFAEFKSGFFTTSKEDAISYSGDRKGRLFDPNEKYEPETLVAGDFPLGYMTFDSEEDRAAFIERFPY
-3782 LATSPNQI
+3782 AEDAMSEREYEETRMGAEDDEYDALTARRKEFAEVWNAYREYERERFVDTTIGDLLANPEAYTEEDLMRAMMEYDSNASFDNLDDMSAEERRDALVSALQNANEEAEGGILDMVVPTRVPRNGEGQKHNDLGNRTYEVYANIERPYEIDANGRGSEFVSGDVYRAIEDGLASEEYDGVIVRNWRTGRHQQLGDVVIPKNGSQI
-3790 KSATDNTG
+3790 KLTSN
-3798 EFSEGEGD
+3798 ENPSEGSD
-3806 IRFKVVTNPSK
+3806 IRFRTSLELDEEFGDAWRNQQNEDGRHSTQVANTKSTYEKIGRYLEDAGMKGASILDASSGLGLGTQALREMGFQVDDVEPFPS
-3817 IEELESGPKIKVY
+3817 ENREAPTFSSY
-3830 RAMQLIDGKLYPP
+3830 ADIDGKYDVVISNAVLNVIPDDWRADVLHQMADAVKEGGKMIINTRPASNIAQQGVEGKTRITLDSPSEILVKRGDRIAAYQKGFT
-3843 MSAKVDG
+3843 SEELAEWIKS
-3850 QLREPIELGQWEEAE
+3850 ELGEGW
-3865 ERPDLADNKGYFKL
+3865 R
-3879 DKGNKKSLKARYNPY
+3879 
-3894 FHTSPTPLNDQFS
+3894 
-3907 SAQSRPELVTVE
+3907 V
-3919 VEIPASELTSG
+3919 
-3930 YKAEKAK
+3930 EKA
-3937 DGVGKMEWKAGVV
+3937 
-3950 QSKLSGT
+3950 T
-3957 RTVILSRW
+3957 
-3965 DKPIRI
+3965 
-3971 VPDSEVAD
+3971 
-3979 EIVKMFEGKDIVMPS
+3979 
-3994 NVVTPSLR
+3994 
-4002 AELEK
+4002 
-4007 RGVPFAETDNK
+4007 
-4018 GKPISEFGPIYEQ
+4018 
-4031 FRGKPKEAVEFLM
+4031 
-4044 EKKTGEAVGALNH
+4044 
-4057 KDIGDISIVYGNEKA
+4057 
-4072 GLKKIAVKHPEV
+4072 
-4084 LDILQDILDDA
+4084 
-4095 TIVQQSENRIKLE
+4095 
-4108 SGRYFAVISKDYLG
+4108 
-4122 KPRAP
+4122 
-4127 WLLTSFEKK
+4127 KK
-4136 NSVPDNTM
+4136 NSGISGEGTAVVIKESD
-4144 DTGETS
+4144 DTR
-4150 KGSKQNDTAT
+4150 
-4160 LQDTVSESK
+4160 
-4169 DSDNIDTSNELD
+4169 
-4181 ENTSFRV
+4181 FRV

-4208 ASLAGDIFTALPEES
+4208 ASLAGDIFAALPEES

-4249 ATKENWNDEDRQMA
+4249 AAKEEWNDEDRQMA
-4263 EVIAEQM
+4263 EVVAEQM
-4270 TKAVGIEMT
+4270 TKAVDIEMT
-4279 RPFSASEALWT
+4279 RPFSAFEALWT

-4321 EMEKEARD
+4321 EMEKDARD

-4353 NVRTRLKESFFDMY
+4353 NVWTRLKESFVDMH
-4367 ASAEELVKAIEKR
+4367 ASVEKLVKAIEKR
-4380 SGKVAEGF
+4380 SGKKAEGF

-4397 QSSRGLAA
+4397 QSSKGLAA
-4405 MEEYERKF
+4405 MEAYEQKF
-4413 LNKMFDEIRDIMN
+4413 LNEMFDEIRWIMD

-4447 NVKMA
+4447 NEKMA

-4490 ADAKAELARLQAVNT
+4490 ADAKAELARLQGVNT

-4525 ETTEAAE
+4525 EATEAAE
-4532 HLVRAQK
+4532 HLVKAQK
-4539 IATMTEQ
+4539 VATLTEQ
-4546 DAQDELDKIFDNIN
+4546 DAQDELDKIFKKI
-4560 NESDSV
+4560 EKGTDSV

-4592 YATEEEYQA
+4592 YATEEEYQS

-4606 KADKYDALGDIEG
+4606 KADKYDNLGDIEG
-4619 AAQMEVTLFENAV
+4619 AAQMEVTLFENTIQT
-4632 NTDNLWKSINKA
+4632 NNLWKSINKA

-4662 YENLRNMFEFY
+4662 YLNLRDMFEFY

-4680 DNTAEDMYTYYRR
+4680 DNTAEDMYTYYRK

-4749 NGIATLSKTWFVHT
+4749 NGIATLSRTWFVHT

-4781 FNQDLSTDAAKQA
+4781 FNEDLSSASAKADYEIWQA
-4794 YEDWQEQMR
+4794 NMR
-4803 DLQKQGL
+4803 NLQSQGL
-4810 AYEAGQRLNLGNSV
+4810 AYEAGQRLDLGNSV

-4867 SSAQDYSTVFGP
+4867 SSAQDYSSVFGP

-4894 FWITNMMRDMAFTMM
+4894 FWITNMMRDMAFTWM

-4978 IENYLSSNDPAS
+4978 IENYLTSNDPAS
-4990 IRNGKA
+4990 IRNGKI
-4996 MRGVKS
+4996 MRGMKS
-5002 VFHAA
+5002 AFHAA

-5078 AVVGIS
+5078 AAVGFS
-5084 SIAPLGRRMIMF
+5084 SIAPLGRRAIMF

-5110 WKKNKLRSIGWIS
+5110 WKKNKLRSIGWVS
-5123 GYVAVGALNAV
+5123 GYVAIGALNAV

-5195 NVIGEALKIST
+5195 SVIGEALKIST

-5220 MPSVAIPFV
+5220 MPSVAIPLV

-5251 EERKRST
+5251 EEKKRST
-5258 KWSKAYSGTGGLYIG
+5258 KWSKAYSGTGDLYIG

-5287 DAGLINLQPEKMEHL
+5287 DAGLVNLQPEKIEHI

-5328 EDVTVRQFP
+5328 EDVTIRQLP

-5363 AEAEHAQ
+5363 AEAEHAISLQ
-5370 TLLKQYTKDRDA
+5370 KQYTKDRNS
-5382 DALKDLRSSDEYKWA
+5382 DALKDLRSSEEYKWA
-5397 TIYSKYKKPIKKYQE
+5397 RIYSKYKKPIKKYQE
-5412 AIRVADTTNERME
+5412 AIRAADTTNERME

-5432 LKRKMIKEISDL
+5432 LKRKMIKEISEL